1 MVNEIIERARQEIA
15 TGSYNKTSLAI
26 AAGLHQNTLRHID
39 RDSFAPNYKT
49 LVALENFF
57 SSAKAETLPESE
69 AA

>member
-39 RDSFAPNYKT
+39 RESFAPNYKT
-49 LVALENFF
+49 LVALEKFF
-57 SSAKAETLPESE
+57 SSTALSERQDSKA
-69 AA
+69 A